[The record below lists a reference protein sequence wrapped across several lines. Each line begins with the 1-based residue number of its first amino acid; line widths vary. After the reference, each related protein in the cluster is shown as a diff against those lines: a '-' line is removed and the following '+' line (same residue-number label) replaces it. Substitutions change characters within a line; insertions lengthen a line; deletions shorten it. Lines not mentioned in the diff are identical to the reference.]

1 MIKDLLEAN
10 ETVSAN
16 ALEIEK
22 LKRALPQCFDKEGNF
37 KMNTFQELLKGKVS
51 VYNEGYELKFLGKS
65 YGRLLA
71 ALHTTTVVEPDLA
84 HNGKEENK
92 NSENVYVSGD
102 NLDALKHLLK
112 SYEGSIKAI
121 YIDPP
126 YNTGSDGFVY
136 NDKFTFTRVQLE
148 EKLDVSPE
156 EAERILEMTRRGS
169 ASHSA
174 WLTFMYPRLLLARDL
189 LSEDGV
195 IFISIDDNEQANL
208 KMLCDSIF
216 GEENFIGTIIQNKQ
230 NAKNDSLNIQK
241 NHEYIIVYRKRELIE
256 GDSAKASLIFNVNK
270 YKDVYEEDG
279 QYFYLNDSITTRGEG
294 GTLNA
299 RHKLGYTIYYNPIT
313 NDKKAVAD
321 YDIELAK
328 TSNIF
333 EDVYTDDKTLIERG
347 YVPIRPPKVRGKLGC
362 WTWKLEKFN
371 AEKNEIYINGN
382 NGNYVVRKRTFI
394 NKKDVKNIDGKLK
407 YLVSSQAN
415 SKSILDFSTNAGTN
429 MLNELMGQA
438 DLFNNPKNVDMLV
451 YLLGLIN
458 DDHCIILDFFS
469 GSGTTAQAVMELNA
483 QDNGARK
490 FIMVQWQEET
500 KENSTAR
507 KEGYATIDQIGME
520 RIRRAAEKIRKEH
533 PDTTADLGFK
543 HYTLREPDNDLLAQL
558 EEFTPDTVLAEEPDH
573 ILKQFGV
580 PTVITTW
587 LLRDGYGFNA
597 PVQQL
602 DLAGYEAWLCEKHLY
617 LIGEGFSIEAMKALY
632 EKYDTDDTFAVENII
647 IFGYSFT
654 WTEAQMIKNNLFK
667 IKADDNIN
675 RLVNLEIRY

>member
-1 MIKDLLEAN
+1 MIKDFLEAN
-10 ETVSAN
+10 ENVTIN
-16 ALEIEK
+16 TREIDK
-22 LKRALPQCFDKEGNF
+22 LKRDLPQCFEKNGQVNLEVLTEMIKEYTSF
-37 KMNTFQELLKGKVS
+37 T
-51 VYNEGYELKFLGKS
+51 NEGYEQRFLGKS

-71 ALHTTTVVEPDLA
+71 ALNTTTVVVPDEE
-84 HNGKEENK
+84 HNQKPENK
-92 NSENVYVSGD
+92 ESKNIFISGD

-112 SYEGSIKAI
+112 SYSEKIKLI

-126 YNTGSDGFVY
+126 YNTGTDGFVY

-156 EAERILEMTRRGS
+156 EAERILEMTNRGS

-189 LSEDGV
+189 LSKDGV

-208 KMLCDSIF
+208 KLLCNSIF
-216 GEENFIGTIIQNKQ
+216 GEENFITMFCKKTVGGKQ
-230 NAKNDSLNIQK
+230 DSEHFAKI
-241 NHEYIIVYRKRELIE
+241 HEYILCYSNNQYIAGKDEKAPDSYPYFDEKTKKYYKTQLLRKWGDAARRVDREDMFYPIFWN
-256 GDSAKASLIFNVNK
+256 GKKFSL
-270 YKDVYEEDG
+270 
-279 QYFYLNDSITTRGEG
+279 
-294 GTLNA
+294 
-299 RHKLGYTIYYNPIT
+299 
-313 NDKKAVAD
+313 
-321 YDIELAK
+321 
-328 TSNIF
+328 
-333 EDVYTDDKTLIERG
+333 
-347 YVPIRPPKVRGKLGC
+347 
-362 WTWKLEKFN
+362 
-371 AEKNEIYINGN
+371 EKNEFEHPKIILPMIDSNTEGRWRWGFNTMQDGINNNLITVKEENGELIAYEKIYEPDTKEETGTKLYRTWIDNIKNTTGTTLLKELFDGN
-382 NGNYVVRKRTFI
+382 SPFDYPKPVDLIKLILKMGNISNNYV
-394 NKKDVKNIDGKLK
+394 
-407 YLVSSQAN
+407 
-415 SKSILDFSTNAGTN
+415 
-429 MLNELMGQA
+429 
-438 DLFNNPKNVDMLV
+438 
-451 YLLGLIN
+451 
-458 DDHCIILDFFS
+458 LDFFS
-469 GSGTTAQAVMELNA
+469 GSATTAQAVMELNIESA
-483 QDNGARK
+483 VNLKSKYILVQIPDNVKAK
-490 FIMVQWQEET
+490 SVAEQM
-500 KENSTAR
+500 
-507 KEGYATIDQIGME
+507 GYATIDQIGME

-543 HYTLREPDNDLLAQL
+543 HYTLREPENDLLAQL

-632 EKYDTDDTFAVENII
+632 EKYDTDDSFAVENII

>member
-71 ALHTTTVVEPDLA
+71 ALHTTTVMEPDLA

-216 GEENFIGTIIQNKQ
+216 GEENFVSQIIVQSNKRGRTYKEISQTHEYLLIYTKSELSELNEIPKDEDNNDLNLTDDIGKFNIRELRNRNPKFGKFNRPNLFFPIYVDPNKVDKDGFSPVFLTKDKNNYIEVVPLNSEGKESCWRWSKNLILKNVNENTLSSEIVARKKSSGGYNIYEKYRKTTFKPKSIWDEVGVITEQGTVELKEVNLSQAFDFPKPLTLIKKIIQIGM
-230 NAKNDSLNIQK
+230 D
-241 NHEYIIVYRKRELIE
+241 
-256 GDSAKASLIFNVNK
+256 
-270 YKDVYEEDG
+270 
-279 QYFYLNDSITTRGEG
+279 
-294 GTLNA
+294 
-299 RHKLGYTIYYNPIT
+299 
-313 NDKKAVAD
+313 
-321 YDIELAK
+321 
-328 TSNIF
+328 
-333 EDVYTDDKTLIERG
+333 
-347 YVPIRPPKVRGKLGC
+347 
-362 WTWKLEKFN
+362 
-371 AEKNEIYINGN
+371 
-382 NGNYVVRKRTFI
+382 
-394 NKKDVKNIDGKLK
+394 
-407 YLVSSQAN
+407 
-415 SKSILDFSTNAGTN
+415 
-429 MLNELMGQA
+429 
-438 DLFNNPKNVDMLV
+438 
-451 YLLGLIN
+451 N
-458 DDHCIILDFFS
+458 DDIILDFFS

-543 HYTLREPDNDLLAQL
+543 HYTLREPENDLLAQL

>member
-1 MIKDLLEAN
+1 MVKDILDAN

-22 LKRALPQCFDKEGNF
+22 LKRAVPQCFDKEGNF
-37 KMNTFQELLKGKVS
+37 KLSALQDLLKGNVS

-65 YGRLLA
+65 YARLLA
-71 ALHTTTVVEPDLA
+71 ALHTATVIEPDEA
-84 HNGKEENK
+84 HNRETANQ
-92 NSENVYVSGD
+92 NSENVYISGD

-136 NDKFTFTRVQLE
+136 NDKFTFTSVQLE
-148 EKLDVSPE
+148 EKLDVSPD
-156 EAERILEMTRRGS
+156 EAERILDMTKRGS

-216 GEENFIGTIIQNKQ
+216 GEENFVSQIIIQSNKRGRTYKEISLTHEYLLIYTKSDFTELNEIPKDEDNNDLNLTDHIGNFNIRELRNRNPKFGKFNRPNLFFPIFVNTGVVDQ
-230 NAKNDSLNIQK
+230 DGFSPISLTKDNNSFVEVVPYNSEGRESCWRWSKNLIQK
-241 NHEYIIVYRKRELIE
+241 NLNEDTLLSNLVAKKKNTGGYNIYEKYRKTTFKPKSIWDEIGVITEQGTVELREL
-256 GDSAKASLIFNVNK
+256 GLSQCFDFPKPLMLI
-270 YKDVYEEDG
+270 
-279 QYFYLNDSITTRGEG
+279 
-294 GTLNA
+294 
-299 RHKLGYTIYYNPIT
+299 
-313 NDKKAVAD
+313 KKALQ
-321 YDIELAK
+321 IG
-328 TSNIF
+328 S
-333 EDVYTDDKTLIERG
+333 DD
-347 YVPIRPPKVRGKLGC
+347 
-362 WTWKLEKFN
+362 
-371 AEKNEIYINGN
+371 
-382 NGNYVVRKRTFI
+382 
-394 NKKDVKNIDGKLK
+394 
-407 YLVSSQAN
+407 
-415 SKSILDFSTNAGTN
+415 
-429 MLNELMGQA
+429 
-438 DLFNNPKNVDMLV
+438 
-451 YLLGLIN
+451 N
-458 DDHCIILDFFS
+458 DIILDFFS

-483 QDNGARK
+483 LDNGTRK

-500 KENSTAR
+500 KENSSAS
-507 KEGYATIDQIGME
+507 KAGYATIDQIGME

-543 HYTLREPDNDLLAQL
+543 HYTLREPDDDLLAQL
-558 EEFTPDTVLAEEPDH
+558 EDFDPETVLAEEPDH
-573 ILKQFGV
+573 ILKQFGA

-587 LLRDGYGFNA
+587 LLRDGYGFHA
-597 PVQQL
+597 PLQKL
-602 DLAGYEAWLCEKHLY
+602 DLAGYEAWLCDKHLY
-617 LIGEGFSIEAMKALY
+617 LIGEGFSDESMKALY
-632 EKYDTDDTFAVENII
+632 LKYDTVDSFAVENIV

>member
-1 MIKDLLEAN
+1 MVKDFLEAN

-37 KMNTFQELLKGKVS
+37 KLNKFQDLLKGSVS

-65 YGRLLA
+65 YARLLA
-71 ALHTTTVVEPDLA
+71 ALHTTTVIEPDEA
-84 HNGKEENK
+84 HNREAANK
-92 NSENVYVSGD
+92 DSENVYISGD
-102 NLDALKHLLK
+102 NLDVLKHLLK
-112 SYEGSIKAI
+112 SYEGSVKAI

-148 EKLDVSPE
+148 EKLDVSPD
-156 EAERILEMTRRGS
+156 EAERILDMTRRGS

-195 IFISIDDNEQANL
+195 IFLSIDDNEQANL
-208 KMLCDSIF
+208 KMLCDNIF
-216 GEENFIGTIIQNKQ
+216 GEENFVAQLTVIVKPEGRRYGYF
-230 NAKNDSLNIQK
+230 AKTHDYLLVYSNNID
-241 NHEYIIVYRKRELIE
+241 NLSMNEIDIE
-256 GDSAKASLIFNVNK
+256 GAEYQYEDEQGGFNLKGLRNRNVVAFNSFNRPNLRYPFYVDINNPNNQGLCQVSIDFKVGYEEVLPSIIDGKESIWRWGREKAAKQITDLVAYRGKDKEIRIFQKERKLTQTAKTVLK
-270 YKDVYEEDG
+270 YAEDG
-279 QYFYLNDSITTRGEG
+279 QYDELLE
-294 GTLNA
+294 
-299 RHKLGYTIYYNPIT
+299 
-313 NDKKAVAD
+313 DKE
-321 YDIELAK
+321 II
-328 TSNIF
+328 SNHA
-333 EDVYTDDKTLIERG
+333 T
-347 YVPIRPPKVRGKLGC
+347 
-362 WTWKLEKFN
+362 
-371 AEKNEIYINGN
+371 
-382 NGNYVVRKRTFI
+382 
-394 NKKDVKNIDGKLK
+394 
-407 YLVSSQAN
+407 
-415 SKSILDFSTNAGTN
+415 KSLQN
-429 MLNELMGQA
+429 LMGKDIFSFPKPVQLVKDLISIGA
-438 DLFNNPKNVDMLV
+438 D
-451 YLLGLIN
+451 
-458 DDHCIILDFFS
+458 DDDIILDFFS

-500 KENSTAR
+500 KENSSAR
-507 KEGYATIDQIGME
+507 KAGYTTIDQIGME

-533 PDTTADLGFK
+533 PGTTADLGFK
-543 HYTLREPDNDLLAQL
+543 HYTLREPDDGLLAQL
-558 EEFTPDTVLAEEPDH
+558 EDFNPDTVLAEEPEH

-597 PVQQL
+597 PLQKL
-602 DLAGYEAWLCEKHLY
+602 DLAGYEAWFCDKHLY
-617 LIGEGFSIEAMKALY
+617 LVGEGFSDEAMKALY
-632 EKYDTDDTFAVENII
+632 QKYDTDNSFAVENII

-667 IKADDNIN
+667 IKADDHIN